1 MTAKPIFPDEPARV
15 GIARIPTPLVH
26 LERLSKHL
34 GGARILVKRD
44 DLTGLELSGNKVRKL
59 EYVVAEARRDGADTL
74 VTDGGFQSNH
84 CRATA
89 AVGARLG
96 MHVRLVLRHAT
107 GRPEPDGNLLLDHLF
122 GAEVTF
128 VSPEEVRA
136 RRSEIVADVL
146 REQLS
151 QGRKPY
157 YFPVGA
163 SVPLGTWGYIR
174 CAVELR
180 DELAAYG
187 IERAEIVCAVGSGG
201 TLVGLMLG
209 RAMLRM
215 NNCRVW
221 GVPVCDD
228 LAYWQR
234 ELRRLERESVAKYG
248 LPVGEADTPINL
260 IDGFVGPGYA
270 MPYPEDI
277 DTIRLAA
284 RTEGLLLDPTY
295 TGKAFAGLL
304 HAVRTGLFAPG
315 AAVVFVHTG
324 GVFGLFPQRDAL
336 APRNAT

>member
-1 MTAKPIFPDEPARV
+1 MTAKPIFPDEPARIA
-15 GIARIPTPLVH
+15 IARIPTPLVP

-59 EYVVAEARRDGADTL
+59 EYVVAEACRDGADTL

-96 MHVRLVLRHAT
+96 MHVRLILRHAT
-107 GRPEPDGNLLLDHLF
+107 GRPEPDGNLLLDRLF
-122 GAEVTF
+122 GAEVSF
-128 VSPEEVRA
+128 VPPEEFRA

-146 REQLS
+146 REQVS

-163 SVPLGTWGYIR
+163 SIPLGTWGYIR

-180 DELAAYG
+180 DELAAHG
-187 IERAEIVCAVGSGG
+187 IERAEMVCAVGSGG
-201 TLVGLMLG
+201 TIVGLMLG
-209 RAMLRM
+209 RALLRM
-215 NNCRVW
+215 DGWRIW

-234 ELRRLERESVAKYG
+234 ELRRLERETVAKYR
-248 LPVGEADTPINL
+248 LPVAEADTPINL

-277 DTIRLAA
+277 DAIRLAA

-295 TGKAFAGLL
+295 TGKALAGLL
-304 HAVRTGLFAPG
+304 HAVRTGLFAPDG
-315 AAVVFVHTG
+315 VVVFVHTG
-324 GVFGLFPQRDAL
+324 GVFGLFPQRDAI
-336 APRNAT
+336 APRSAT